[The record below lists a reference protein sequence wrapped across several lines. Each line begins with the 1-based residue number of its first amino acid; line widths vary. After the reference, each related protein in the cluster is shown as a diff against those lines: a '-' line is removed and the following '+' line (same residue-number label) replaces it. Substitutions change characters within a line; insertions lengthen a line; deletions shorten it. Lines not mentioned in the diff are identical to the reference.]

1 MGSVEDQKRTY
12 PQFSVEG
19 FSFQFQLN
27 VMSYTYDPLEDACED
42 DKEPSDEDEDIDK
55 VEADKTFNWDSNWV
69 IDLIAS
75 VNC

>member
-1 MGSVEDQKRTY
+1 
-12 PQFSVEG
+12 
-19 FSFQFQLN
+19 
-27 VMSYTYDPLEDACED
+27 MSYTYDPLEDACED